1 MLDWITLS
9 KWLPQ
14 LLYPFSLS
22 LLFLLLAFVLVL
34 FGKRWKGATF
44 VFLSLVIL
52 CVSASP
58 VSRWLYSNHEQKYPP
73 IPIAE
78 SSSAGAIVVLGG
90 DVGIP
95 SPPLAQSQLRG
106 NRLLHAFRLYR
117 AGKAPMIMISGGN
130 VFPQAGFDAEAVYSR
145 AILEDWGVP
154 SEAIL
159 IEIKSRNTY
168 ENALETRKVLG
179 GLGVDRILL
188 VTSALHMPRA
198 TRTFEKSG
206 FEVIPSTSGMNVV
219 DFNQSLILDWW
230 PSVTNLKMSEAVIRE
245 KIGLMVYWLRGWA

>member
-78 SSSAGAIVVLGG
+78 SS
-90 DVGIP
+90 
-95 SPPLAQSQLRG
+95 
-106 NRLLHAFRLYR
+106 
-117 AGKAPMIMISGGN
+117 
-130 VFPQAGFDAEAVYSR
+130 
-145 AILEDWGVP
+145 
-154 SEAIL
+154 
-159 IEIKSRNTY
+159 
-168 ENALETRKVLG
+168 
-179 GLGVDRILL
+179 
-188 VTSALHMPRA
+188 
-198 TRTFEKSG
+198 
-206 FEVIPSTSGMNVV
+206 
-219 DFNQSLILDWW
+219 
-230 PSVTNLKMSEAVIRE
+230 
-245 KIGLMVYWLRGWA
+245 